1 MVKLVARPGATPL
14 GAIFLA
20 CGIVMAAGIGLLH
33 LDRLPIAFC
42 AFKAV
47 TGLPCLTCGTTR
59 ALARLFTLDVPGAV
73 AMNPLAALAGLAL
86 VPWGAADLVLL
97 ARARALALEISP
109 GLAPAVRVA
118 AVALVAANWAYLIV
132 AGR

>member
-1 MVKLVARPGATPL
+1 MVRLIARPGATPL

-20 CGIVMAAGIGLLH
+20 CGLVMAAGIGLLH
-33 LDRLPIAFC
+33 LDSLPIALC
-42 AFKAV
+42 VFKAV

-73 AMNPLAALAGLAL
+73 AMNPLAAAVGLAL

-97 ARARALALEISP
+97 ARQRALALEISR
-109 GLAPAVRVA
+109 GLAPVVRVA
-118 AVALVAANWAYLIV
+118 AVALVAANWAYLLV
-132 AGR
+132 SGR

>member
-1 MVKLVARPGATPL
+1 VRLVARKGATPL

-20 CGIVMAAGIGLLH
+20 CAIVMAAGIGVLH
-33 LDRLPIAFC
+33 LDRLPIALC

-73 AMNPLAALAGLAL
+73 AMNPLAAAVALTL

-97 ARARALALEISP
+97 ARERALALEISP

-118 AVALVAANWAYLIV
+118 ALVLVAANWAYLIV

>member
-1 MVKLVARPGATPL
+1 MRLVARPGGTPL

-33 LDRLPIAFC
+33 LDALPMALC

-47 TGLPCLTCGTTR
+47 TGVPCLTCGTTR

-73 AMNPLAALAGLAL
+73 AMNPLAAAVGLAL
-86 VPWGAADLVLL
+86 VPWGAADLLLL
-97 ARARALALEISP
+97 ARERALALEITP
-109 GLAPAVRVA
+109 GFAPLVRAA

>member
-1 MVKLVARPGATPL
+1 MRLVARAGATPL

-20 CGIVMAAGIGLLH
+20 CGIAMAAGIGLLH
-33 LDRLPIAFC
+33 LDALPIAVC

-47 TGLPCLTCGTTR
+47 TGVPCLTCGTTR
-59 ALARLFTLDVPGAV
+59 ALARLFTLDLPGAV
-73 AMNPLAALAGLAL
+73 AMNPLAAAVGLAL
-86 VPWGAADLVLL
+86 VPWGAADLLLL
-97 ARARALALEISP
+97 ARERALALEITP
-109 GLAPAVRVA
+109 GVAPLVRVA

>member
-1 MVKLVARPGATPL
+1 MRLVARPGATPL

-20 CGIVMAAGIGLLH
+20 CGVVIAAVVGLLH
-33 LDRLPIAFC
+33 LDRLPVTFC

-59 ALARLFTLDVPGAV
+59 AFARLFTLDLTGAV
-73 AMNPLAALAGLAL
+73 TMNPLAAAVALAL
-86 VPWGAADLVLL
+86 IPWGLVDLVLL
-97 ARARALALEISP
+97 PRGRALALEISP
-109 GLAPAVRVA
+109 AFAPFVRVA
-118 AVALVAANWAYLIV
+118 AVMLVVANWAYLIV